1 MSEENPS
8 NLQQPLTIEEVG
20 DFFESLPT
28 IESNLEE
35 GDIKSKKEEET
46 LFNYNG
52 ELKDIDVWLKH
63 EVFRLKK
70 ANDDSE
76 RCLREKNAERAYWF
90 SAIWAIFI
98 AVLILLHAMFKYFTL
113 TQTEFIVVIGTLTA
127 SILTYYLLVI
137 KYLFYRNNK

>member
-1 MSEENPS
+1 MNEEEQNKKEP
-8 NLQQPLTIEEVG
+8 TIEEVG
-20 DFFESLPT
+20 DFFSSLPPLENKSE
-28 IESNLEE
+28 IEDS
-35 GDIKSKKEEET
+35 KSKKEEEI

-63 EVFRLKK
+63 EEFRLKK

-76 RCLREKNAERAYWF
+76 RTLRERNAERAYWF

-98 AVLILLHAMFKYFTL
+98 GILILLHAMFKYFTL

-137 KYLFYRNNK
+137 KYLFYRNNR